1 MNKPDIGMSQVARLP
16 WGIICEIVGPDIGK
30 SLQRSEEVKELICYV
45 WNSTSDMREC
55 EALRESR

>member
-1 MNKPDIGMSQVARLP
+1 MSQVARLP
-16 WGIICEIVGPDIGK
+16 WVIICEIVGPDIGK